1 MADKPTDKYATVREA
16 LRRDDPL
23 WVVEHCDI
31 TCDGC
36 EQEPITGHRFKCC
49 VCEDIDLCGA
59 CMRALVAAR
68 VKMSQEAGQLPAPRQ
83 QGGRPR
89 RWVHKLR
96 SKELSEKWAA
106 LQTAVPCLHP
116 SHRFHKV
123 VDGPERAVVFH
134 PGSLDG
140 PASSPAGGSLGS
152 SVAALESS
160 AAASSGSQACSSPD
174 PGSSGGG
181 DVSGS
186 RLERFLATFPPSAA
200 SCSDVAWIVVSHPE
214 GAASPA
220 AAATAQPAEG
230 SGRAGSPA
238 ARGDRGG
245 GSAEP
250 SLEERVDAAVDEW
263 ERLTASGRK
272 PTAADVDALA
282 AKHRILK
289 GKWMLFAR
297 SGEEADAAWAVVART
312 VCGEPARA
320 TPLCRSAKVSSA
332 SPDGSWVICLYT
344 DNYQDR
350 ADVDRVCECLRAA
363 LPPGL
368 LQDKRLLYKPD
379 ILTHLG
385 IYSRNEWQ
393 IKPTIAEARLA

>member
-1 MADKPTDKYATVREA
+1 M
-16 LRRDDPL
+16 
-23 WVVEHCDI
+23 
-31 TCDGC
+31 
-36 EQEPITGHRFKCC
+36 
-49 VCEDIDLCGA
+49 
-59 CMRALVAAR
+59 
-68 VKMSQEAGQLPAPRQ
+68 
-83 QGGRPR
+83 
-89 RWVHKLR
+89 HKLR
-96 SKELSEKWAA
+96 SKELLEKWAA

-116 SHRFHKV
+116 SHRFLKV

-134 PGSLDG
+134 SGDFDA

-238 ARGDRGG
+238 VRGDRGG

-250 SLEERVDAAVDEW
+250 SLEERVDAAVEEW

-297 SGEEADAAWAVVART
+297 SGEEADAAWAVVARA
-312 VCGEPARA
+312 VCGEPALAAAAAGRQEAQEGGEAAQHQRARERQGAGGQRPEQGAQQQASGAAGEEQAQEARA

-344 DNYQDR
+344 DNYQ
-350 ADVDRVCECLRAA
+350 
-363 LPPGL
+363 
-368 LQDKRLLYKPD
+368 
-379 ILTHLG
+379 
-385 IYSRNEWQ
+385 
-393 IKPTIAEARLA
+393 ARLAGVRFAQAGH